1 MYILNA
7 MVLDLTEDF
16 TKGGI
21 DDDIVKHEKHNV
33 CKSTQK
39 SVVYSIHW

>member
-33 CKSTQK
+33 CKSTQNRA
-39 SVVYSIHW
+39 VYGIY